1 MCRMKSVEM
10 SRNHDY
16 TARNLLYYFD
26 HQKYYKLAGIDLSKF
41 IIILARG
48 DIITTSHNNPT
59 LVTFRNWAPFIN
71 CIRKNDGTIMD
82 DAKDLVLVMPMY
94 KLIEY
99 SSDFSDTTGS
109 LRFYSNDKA
118 TKFNADIANINVFTS
133 FKYKAKL

>member
-1 MCRMKSVEM
+1 
-10 SRNHDY
+10 
-16 TARNLLYYFD
+16 
-26 HQKYYKLAGIDLSKF
+26 
-41 IIILARG
+41 
-48 DIITTSHNNPT
+48 
-59 LVTFRNWAPFIN
+59 
-71 CIRKNDGTIMD
+71 MD